1 MGDANDNLN
10 KWVVTW
16 NMFLF
21 LVSTVQTTGIPDQI
35 ERLAGDL
42 VLDRGPPKKITHAHI
57 YVHKHMIIITSA
69 VIIVI
74 VII

>member
-35 ERLAGDL
+35 ERSAGDL
-42 VLDRGPPKKITHAHI
+42 VLDRGPPKKNYPCTHICAQTHD
-57 YVHKHMIIITSA
+57 YYY
-69 VIIVI
+69 
-74 VII
+74 